1 MLVLTFLKSFVLL
14 LKLVMG
20 SRLFSYGDVKGRP
33 SRAGFDLSKKFCF
46 TAKAGQLL
54 PVYWKM
60 LLPGT
65 KVNLKDMHFTRTMP
79 VNTAAYTRIKEYF
92 DWYFVPLR
100 LINKNLNPALVN
112 MLDQSNIATS
122 LIQNKVVSDEI
133 PYTNFSTIT
142 GVFNNFEQSVG
153 DDQFDAVGFKRIP
166 QSIKLMRHLR
176 YGNFLY
182 DTAWNSLPDKNMGY
196 SSVKDFNLYAQWDLN
211 VNILPLAAY
220 QKIYCDY
227 FRFEQWEKAQPY
239 TYNFDYYS
247 GGNILTQYESDSVDL
262 LSKDNLFSLRYANYP
277 RDLFMGI
284 LPSSQLGSV
293 ATVSLLPETLYTKLS
308 MQNGSLLGTVAS
320 DGTTVTLKNNTPLTP
335 GITPSVVSLVRNGD
349 LKFDILSFRIA
360 NAIQRMR
367 EIQQCAGQGYKEQLE
382 ARWNVKLSTALSD
395 HCMYIGGNSSQI
407 NISEVLN
414 NNLAID
420 QAQAEIKGK
429 GVGSGSGS
437 ESFETQEHGILMCI
451 YHAVPVLDYELSG
464 PDLQLLNTYATDLP
478 QPELDN
484 LGLESLPLF
493 TLINRASNSYPNSF
507 KSNTILGYVPRYIA
521 YKTDVD
527 CIEGAFL
534 TSLTSWVAPLT
545 IDEIVLKITLGSSTV
560 NWSPNY
566 VLFKVSPR
574 VLNSI
579 FVSQCDDTIDTDQFL
594 VESFF
599 DVKVVQN
606 LDYDG
611 MPY

>member
-1 MLVLTFLKSFVLL
+1 MA
-14 LKLVMG
+14 

-46 TAKAGQLL
+46 TAKAGELL
-54 PVYWKM
+54 PVEWKL

-65 KVNLKDMHFTRTMP
+65 KVNLQDMHFTRTMP

-133 PYTNFSTIT
+133 PYFDYKTLTSCFKT
-142 GVFNNFEQSVG
+142 FNAQHPSYLDIAGFE
-153 DDQFDAVGFKRIP
+153 RIP
-166 QSIKLMRHLR
+166 KTIKLLRYLR
-176 YGNFLY
+176 YGNFLF
-182 DTAWNSLPDKNMGY
+182 DGNDVSSLTNKNMGY
-196 SSVKDFNLYAQWDLN
+196 SSVNDFNLYAKWNLN

-220 QKIYCDY
+220 QKIYCDH

-247 GGNILTQYESDSVDL
+247 GGNILTEYKNDPSDL
-262 LSKDNLFSLRYANYP
+262 FAKDNLFSLRYANYP

-293 ATVSLLPETLYTKLS
+293 ATVDISTSNSFLLLRNLQSGVTVSAAANSLNPLVLK
-308 MQNGSLLGTVAS
+308 QDGGSVSINNSFGISAS
-320 DGTTVTLKNNTPLTP
+320 GLQ
-335 GITPSVVSLVRNGD
+335 SR
-349 LKFDILSFRIA
+349 FDILSFRIA

-395 HCMYIGGNSSQI
+395 HCAYIGGDSSQI

-414 NNLAID
+414 NNLDAAQS
-420 QAQAEIKGK
+420 QADIKGK

-437 ESFETQEHGILMCI
+437 EFFETQEHGILMCI
-451 YHAVPVLDYELSG
+451 YHSVPVLDYQLTG
-464 PDLQLLNTYATDLP
+464 CDLQLLNTYATDLP

-484 LGLESLPLF
+484 LGLEALPYF
-493 TLINRASNSYPNSF
+493 TFVNDAIATQPSNLT
-507 KSNTILGYVPRYIA
+507 SNTILGYVPRYIA

-527 CIEGAFL
+527 CVDGAFL
-534 TSLTSWVAPLT
+534 TTLTSWVTPLT
-545 IDEIVLKITLGSSTV
+545 IDEIVTKISLGAGTGV
-560 NWSPNY
+560 WSPNY
-566 VLFKVSPR
+566 GLFKVSPF
-574 VLNSI
+574 VLDSI
-579 FVSQCDDTIDTDQFL
+579 FVSQCDSTVDTDQFL
-594 VESFF
+594 VEAFF

-606 LDYDG
+606 LDYNG

>member
-1 MLVLTFLKSFVLL
+1 MA
-14 LKLVMG
+14 

-122 LIQNKVVSDEI
+122 LVQNKVVSDEI
-133 PYTNFSTIT
+133 PYTDYSTIT
-142 GVFNNFEQSVG
+142 EVFNKFEQSVA
-153 DDQFDAVGFKRIP
+153 DDQFDVVGFKRIP

-182 DTAWNSLPDKNMGY
+182 DSTWNSLPNKNMGY
-196 SSVKDFNLYAQWDLN
+196 SSVKTFNLYAQWNLN

-247 GGNILTQYESDSVDL
+247 GGNILTEYESNPVDL

-293 ATVSLLPETLYTKLS
+293 ATVNVSPDSTYSVVRLRQQQGTLF
-308 MQNGSLLGTVAS
+308 GTVAS
-320 DGTTVTLKNNTPLTP
+320 DGLTVTLKNTTKLTP
-335 GITPSVVSLVRNGD
+335 AVTPTVVAPLSSST
-349 LKFDILSFRIA
+349 FDILSFRIA

-395 HCMYIGGNSSQI
+395 HCTYIGGNSSQI

-414 NNLAID
+414 NNLAVD

-493 TLINRASNSYPNSF
+493 TLMNRASNSYPNSF
-507 KSNTILGYVPRYIA
+507 KSSTILGYVPRYIA
-521 YKTDVD
+521 YKTDID

-534 TSLTSWVAPLT
+534 TSLKSWVAPLT
-545 IDEIVLKITLGSSTV
+545 IDEIVLKITLGSSTTT
-560 NWSPNY
+560 WSPNY
-566 VLFKVSPR
+566 GLFKVSPR

-579 FVSQCDDTIDTDQFL
+579 FVSQCDNTIDSDQFL

-599 DVKVVQN
+599 DVKAVQN

>member
-1 MLVLTFLKSFVLL
+1 
-14 LKLVMG
+14 MG

-46 TAKAGQLL
+46 TAKAGELL
-54 PVYWKM
+54 PTYWKM

-112 MLDQSNIATS
+112 MLDQSNIANS
-122 LIQNKVVSDEI
+122 LVENKVVSDEI
-133 PYTNFSTIT
+133 PYFDFSTLT
-142 GVFNNFEQSVG
+142 SCLDTFNTQHPSYLDV
-153 DDQFDAVGFKRIP
+153 VGFERVPKTL
-166 QSIKLMRHLR
+166 KLLRYLR

-182 DTAWNSLPDKNMGY
+182 DSSVSSLPNKNMGY
-196 SSVKDFNLYAQWDLN
+196 SSVNDFNLYAKWNLN

-247 GGNILTQYESDSVDL
+247 GGNILTEYESDPSAL
-262 LSKDNLFSLRYANYP
+262 FLKDNLFSLRYANYP

-293 ATVSLLPETLYTKLS
+293 ATVNISASGAIVGSSGNTYSPLINIDDSLRSVIVSGSNVPNPLILKQSSGSVSPDQRLGLS
-308 MQNGSLLGTVAS
+308 LSSMGLN
-320 DGTTVTLKNNTPLTP
+320 
-335 GITPSVVSLVRNGD
+335 
-349 LKFDILSFRIA
+349 FDILSFRIA

-395 HCMYIGGNSSQI
+395 HCTYIGGNSSQI

-414 NNLAID
+414 NNLD
-420 QAQAEIKGK
+420 TTQSQADIKGK

-437 ESFETQEHGILMCI
+437 EFFETQEHGILMCI
-451 YHAVPVLDYELSG
+451 YHACPVLDYHLTGS
-464 PDLQLLNTYATDLP
+464 DLQLLNTYATDLP

-484 LGLESLPLF
+484 LGLEALPYF
-493 TLINRASNSYPNSF
+493 AFVNDAIATQPSSVS
-507 KSNTILGYVPRYIA
+507 SSTILGYVPRYVA

-527 CIEGAFL
+527 FVDGAFL
-534 TSLTSWVAPLT
+534 TSLTSWVTPLT
-545 IDEIVLKITLGSSTV
+545 IDEIIAKISLVSGSGA
-560 NWSPNY
+560 WSPNY
-566 VLFKVSPR
+566 GLFKVSPF
-574 VLNSI
+574 VLDSI
-579 FVSQCDDTIDTDQFL
+579 FVKQCDSTVDSDQFL

>member
-1 MLVLTFLKSFVLL
+1 MA
-14 LKLVMG
+14 

-46 TAKAGQLL
+46 TAKAGELL

-133 PYTNFSTIT
+133 PYFDYLSLTTCLST
-142 GVFNNFEQSVG
+142 
-153 DDQFDAVGFKRIP
+153 FDKQHPAYLDVVGFEKIP
-166 QSIKLMRHLR
+166 RTLKLLRYLR
-176 YGNFLY
+176 YGNFLFN
-182 DTAWNSLPDKNMGY
+182 TSVSVLPTKNMGY
-196 SSVKDFNLYAQWDLN
+196 SSVKDFNLYAKWNLN

-247 GGNILTQYESDSVDL
+247 GGNILTDYIKNPSDL
-262 LSKDNLFSLRYANYP
+262 FLKDNLFSLRYANYP
-277 RDLFMGI
+277 RDLFMGV

-293 ATVSLLPETLYTKLS
+293 ATVDVSAISGNDGVKISGLAGRLS
-308 MQNGSLLGTVAS
+308 GTVGS
-320 DGTTVTLKNNTPLTP
+320 DGT
-335 GITPSVVSLVRNGD
+335 SVSLTNTSSVTGSSSGLLVLGTGSGR
-349 LKFDILSFRIA
+349 LIASFDILSFRIA

-414 NNLAID
+414 NNLDAD
-420 QAQAEIKGK
+420 QSQADIKGK
-429 GVGSGSGS
+429 GIGSGSGS
-437 ESFETQEHGILMCI
+437 EFFETQEHGILMCI
-451 YHAVPVLDYELSG
+451 YHAVPVLDYQLTG
-464 PDLQLLNTYATDLP
+464 CDLQLLNTYATDLP

-484 LGLESLPLF
+484 LGLEALPYFAFVNDAVSTQPKSL
-493 TLINRASNSYPNSF
+493 SN
-507 KSNTILGYVPRYIA
+507 KTILGYVPRYIA

-527 CIEGAFL
+527 FVDGAFL
-534 TSLTSWVAPLT
+534 TSLTSWVTPLT
-545 IDEIVLKITLGSSTV
+545 IDEIVTKIALGAGTGS
-560 NWSPNY
+560 WSPNY
-566 VLFKVSPR
+566 GLFKVSPR
-574 VLNSI
+574 VLDSI
-579 FVSQCDDTIDTDQFL
+579 FVTSCDSTVDTDQFL

>member
-1 MLVLTFLKSFVLL
+1 MA
-14 LKLVMG
+14 

-46 TAKAGQLL
+46 TAKAGELL

-133 PYTNFSTIT
+133 PHFDYLSLTTCLST
-142 GVFNNFEQSVG
+142 
-153 DDQFDAVGFKRIP
+153 FDKQHPAYLDIVGFEKIP
-166 QSIKLMRHLR
+166 QTLKLLRYLR
-176 YGNFLY
+176 YGNFLFNP
-182 DTAWNSLPDKNMGY
+182 TASALPTKNMGY
-196 SSVKDFNLYAQWDLN
+196 SSVKDFNLYAKWNLN

-227 FRFEQWEKAQPY
+227 FRFEQWEKSQPY

-247 GGNILTQYESDSVDL
+247 GGNILTDYVKTPSDL
-262 LSKDNLFSLRYANYP
+262 FLKDNLFSLRYANYP

-284 LPSSQLGSV
+284 LPSSQLGSI
-293 ATVSLLPETLYTKLS
+293 ATVDVTSDTVLRSNLS
-308 MQNGSLLGTVAS
+308 SFSGNLTGTVAS
-320 DGTTVTLKNNTPLTP
+320 NGTDISVKNSVAITASANPLIVTPLSQMSAT
-335 GITPSVVSLVRNGD
+335 
-349 LKFDILSFRIA
+349 FDILSFRIA

-382 ARWNVKLSTALSD
+382 ARWSVKLSAALSD
-395 HCMYIGGNSSQI
+395 HCTYIGGNSSQI

-414 NNLAID
+414 NNLDAD
-420 QAQAEIKGK
+420 QSQADIKGK

-451 YHAVPVLDYELSG
+451 YHSVPVLDYQLTG
-464 PDLQLLNTYATDLP
+464 CDLQLLNTYATDLP

-484 LGLESLPLF
+484 LGLEALPYF
-493 TLINRASNSYPNSF
+493 AFVNDAISTQPNTITN
-507 KSNTILGYVPRYIA
+507 KTILGYVPRYIA

-527 CIEGAFL
+527 FVDGAFL
-534 TSLTSWVAPLT
+534 TSLTSWVTPLT
-545 IDEIVLKITLGSSTV
+545 IDEIVTKIALGASTGS
-560 NWSPNY
+560 WSPNY
-566 VLFKVSPR
+566 GLFKVSPR
-574 VLNSI
+574 VLDSI
-579 FVSQCDDTIDTDQFL
+579 FVTSCDSTVDTDQFL

>member
-1 MLVLTFLKSFVLL
+1 MA
-14 LKLVMG
+14 

-122 LIQNKVVSDEI
+122 LIQNKVVSDQI
-133 PYTNFSTIT
+133 PFTDFSTIT
-142 GVFNNFEQSVG
+142 KMFNQFESSVA
-153 DDQFDAVGFKRIP
+153 DDQFDVVGFKRIP

-182 DTAWNSLPDKNMGY
+182 DSTWNSLPNKNMGY
-196 SSVKDFNLYAQWDLN
+196 SSVDSFNLYAQYDLSI
-211 VNILPLAAY
+211 NILPLAAY

-247 GGNILTQYESDSVDL
+247 GGNILTEYKNDPVDL
-262 LSKDNLFSLRYANYP
+262 LQKDNLFSLRYANYP
-277 RDLFMGI
+277 KDLFMGV

-293 ATVSLLPETLYTKLS
+293 ATVTLSAVADSPSFALRNISKGNSTSVRSAGNLLNPLVL
-308 MQNGSLLGTVAS
+308 QQQGGTVTS
-320 DGTTVTLKNNTPLTP
+320 GDVFG
-335 GITPSVVSLVRNGD
+335 VSSAQAAAALS
-349 LKFDILSFRIA
+349 FDILSFRIA

-395 HCMYIGGNSSQI
+395 HCIYIGGNSSQI

-414 NNLAID
+414 NNLDAE
-420 QAQAEIKGK
+420 QAQADIKGK

-493 TLINRASNSYPNSF
+493 TFLNRASNSYPNSL
-507 KSNTILGYVPRYIA
+507 KYSSILGYVPRYIA

-534 TSLTSWVAPLT
+534 TSLKSWVAPLT
-545 IDEIVLKITLGSSTV
+545 IDEVVLKITLGASTPT
-560 NWSPNY
+560 WSPNY
-566 VLFKVSPR
+566 GLFKVSPR

-579 FVSQCDDTIDTDQFL
+579 FVPQCDNTIDTDQFL

>member
-1 MLVLTFLKSFVLL
+1 
-14 LKLVMG
+14 MG

-133 PYTNFSTIT
+133 PYTDFSTIT
-142 GVFNNFEQSVG
+142 EIFNVFESSVG
-153 DDQFDAVGFKRIP
+153 DDQFDVAGFKRIP

-182 DTAWNSLPDKNMGY
+182 DSAWNSLTDKNMGY
-196 SSVKDFNLYAQWDLN
+196 SSVKDFNLYAQWNLN

-247 GGNILTQYESDSVDL
+247 GGNILTEYESNPVEL
-262 LSKDNLFSLRYANYP
+262 LQKDNLFSLRYANYP
-277 RDLFMGI
+277 RDLFMGV

-293 ATVSLLPETLYTKLS
+293 ATVNVSNVSTYGSGVALPLANIPRGAT
-308 MQNGSLLGTVAS
+308 AI
-320 DGTTVTLKNNTPLTP
+320 VTSGGNTPNPLILKQKS
-335 GITPSVVSLVRNGD
+335 GVAEAGD
-349 LKFDILSFRIA
+349 VFGVFPAQLKSTFDILSFRIA
-360 NAIQRMR
+360 SAIQRMR

-395 HCMYIGGNSSQI
+395 HCTYIGGNSSQI

-414 NNLAID
+414 NNLDTD
-420 QAQAEIKGK
+420 QSQAEIKGK

-493 TLINRASNSYPNSF
+493 ALMNRASNSYPNSF
-507 KSNTILGYVPRYIA
+507 NSSSILGYVPRYIA

-534 TSLTSWVAPLT
+534 TSLTSWVTPLT
-545 IDEIVLKITLGSSTV
+545 IDEIVLKVTLGASTST
-560 NWSPNY
+560 WSPNY
-566 VLFKVSPR
+566 GLFKVSPR

-579 FVSQCDDTIDTDQFL
+579 FVSQCDNTIDTDQFL

-599 DVKVVQN
+599 DVKLVQN

>member
-1 MLVLTFLKSFVLL
+1 MA
-14 LKLVMG
+14 

-112 MLDQSNIATS
+112 MLDQSNIANS
-122 LIQNKVVSDEI
+122 LVQNKVVSDEI
-133 PYTNFSTIT
+133 PYTDFSTIT
-142 GVFNNFEQSVG
+142 EVFNKFEQSVG
-153 DDQFDAVGFKRIP
+153 DDQFDVVAFKRVP

-182 DTAWNSLPDKNMGY
+182 DTAWNSLVNKNMGY
-196 SSVKDFNLYAQWDLN
+196 SSVKTFNLYAQWNLN

-247 GGNILTQYESDSVDL
+247 GGNILTEYKRDPVDL

-293 ATVSLLPETLYTKLS
+293 ATVNLSSVGDALSGRGVALRNISLPS
-308 MQNGSLLGTVAS
+308 
-320 DGTTVTLKNNTPLTP
+320 
-335 GITPSVVSLVRNGD
+335 TPSVQVAAASANPLVLGQSSSVIPAAGNNLGFLVGSFRSF
-349 LKFDILSFRIA
+349 FDILSFRIA

-395 HCMYIGGNSSQI
+395 HCTYIGGNSSQI

-493 TLINRASNSYPNSF
+493 TLMNRASNSYPNSF

-534 TSLTSWVAPLT
+534 TSLTSWVTPLT
-545 IDEIVLKITLGSSTV
+545 IDEIVLKITLGSSTTT
-560 NWSPNY
+560 WSPNY
-566 VLFKVSPR
+566 GLFKVSPR

-579 FVSQCDDTIDTDQFL
+579 FVSQCDDTIDSDQFL

-599 DVKVVQN
+599 DVKAVQN

>member
-1 MLVLTFLKSFVLL
+1 MA
-14 LKLVMG
+14 

-46 TAKAGQLL
+46 TAKAGELL

-133 PYTNFSTIT
+133 PYFDYLSLTTCLST
-142 GVFNNFEQSVG
+142 
-153 DDQFDAVGFKRIP
+153 FDKQHSAYLDIVGFEKIP
-166 QSIKLMRHLR
+166 RTLKLLRYLR
-176 YGNFLY
+176 YGNFLH
-182 DTAWNSLPDKNMGY
+182 DSSASTLPTKNMGY
-196 SSVKDFNLYAQWDLN
+196 SSVKDFNLYAKWNLN

-247 GGNILTQYESDSVDL
+247 GGNILTEYIENPSDL
-262 LSKDNLFSLRYANYP
+262 FLKDNLFSLRYANYP
-277 RDLFMGI
+277 RDLFMGV

-293 ATVSLLPETLYTKLS
+293 ATVNVLS
-308 MQNGSLLGTVAS
+308 NGRSNIFLAGQQGFLTGTVAS
-320 DGTTVTLKNNTPLTP
+320 NGTTLTVKNNTPLTP
-335 GITPSVVSLVRNGD
+335 AISPSLVSGSVSGTAIAT
-349 LKFDILSFRIA
+349 FDILSFRIA

-395 HCMYIGGNSSQI
+395 HCTYIGGNSSQI

-414 NNLAID
+414 NNLDAD
-420 QAQAEIKGK
+420 QAQADIKGK

-451 YHAVPVLDYELSG
+451 YHAVPVLDYQLTG
-464 PDLQLLNTYATDLP
+464 CDLQLLNTYATDLP

-484 LGLESLPLF
+484 LGLEALPYF
-493 TLINRASNSYPNSF
+493 AFVNDAISTQPSTVSD
-507 KSNTILGYVPRYIA
+507 KTILGYVPRYIA

-527 CIEGAFL
+527 FVDGAFL
-534 TSLTSWVAPLT
+534 TSLTSWVTPLT
-545 IDEIVLKITLGSSTV
+545 INEIVTKIALGASTGP
-560 NWSPNY
+560 WSPNY
-566 VLFKVSPR
+566 GLFKVSPR
-574 VLNSI
+574 VLDSI
-579 FVSQCDDTIDTDQFL
+579 FVTPCDSTVDTDQFL
-594 VESFF
+594 IESFF

>member
-1 MLVLTFLKSFVLL
+1 
-14 LKLVMG
+14 MG

-133 PYTNFSTIT
+133 PYTSFSSIT
-142 GVFNNFEQSVG
+142 GVFNKFEQSVG

-182 DTAWNSLPDKNMGY
+182 NTSWNSLTDKNMGY
-196 SSVKDFNLYAQWDLN
+196 SSVKSFNLYAQWDLN

-247 GGNILTQYESDSVDL
+247 GGNILIEYKSDPVDL

-293 ATVSLLPETLYTKLS
+293 ATVNVTPNESYSAVKLRLQDGILS
-308 MQNGSLLGTVAS
+308 GTVGS
-320 DGTTVTLKNNTPLTP
+320 DGTTISVKNTVPLTP
-335 GITPSVVSLVRNGD
+335 SIRPALVTDFRPNFAA
-349 LKFDILSFRIA
+349 FDILSFRIA

-407 NISEVLN
+407 NISEVVN
-414 NNLAID
+414 NNLVGDAAADI
-420 QAQAEIKGK
+420 QGK

-493 TLINRASNSYPNSF
+493 TLMNRASNSYPESF

-566 VLFKVSPR
+566 GLFKVSPR

>member
-1 MLVLTFLKSFVLL
+1 MA
-14 LKLVMG
+14 

-65 KVNLKDMHFTRTMP
+65 KVDLKDMHFTRTMP

-122 LIQNKVVSDEI
+122 LIQNKVVSDQI
-133 PYTNFSTIT
+133 PFIDFSSIT
-142 GVFNNFEQSVG
+142 EMFNQFESSVG
-153 DDQFDAVGFKRIP
+153 DDQFDVVGFKRIP
-166 QSIKLMRHLR
+166 QSIKLMRYLR

-182 DTAWNSLPDKNMGY
+182 DSVWDTLPNKNMGY
-196 SSVKDFNLYAQWDLN
+196 SGVKDFNLYSQYDLS

-220 QKIYCDY
+220 QKIYCDH
-227 FRFEQWEKAQPY
+227 FRFEQWEKSQPY

-247 GGNILTQYESDSVDL
+247 GGNILTPYKNDPVDL
-262 LSKDNLFSLRYANYP
+262 LQKDNLFSLRYANYP

-284 LPSSQLGSV
+284 LPSAQLGSV
-293 ATVSLLPETLYTKLS
+293 ATVNVPVKSSSGINIYGLVNGNFTTSPLNINRPSASTSDPVVVTSKNGTAIPSGSTMAVRSSDFTNSLT
-308 MQNGSLLGTVAS
+308 AS
-320 DGTTVTLKNNTPLTP
+320 
-335 GITPSVVSLVRNGD
+335 
-349 LKFDILSFRIA
+349 FDILSFRIA

-414 NNLAID
+414 NNLDSAQS
-420 QAQAEIKGK
+420 QADIKGK

-437 ESFETQEHGILMCI
+437 EFFETQEHGILMCI

-484 LGLESLPLF
+484 LGLEALPLYTF
-493 TLINRASNSYPNSF
+493 INRASDSYPNSLRY
-507 KSNTILGYVPRYIA
+507 SSILGYVPRYIA

-534 TSLTSWVAPLT
+534 TSLKSWVAPLT
-545 IDEIVLKITLGSSTV
+545 IDEIVLKVTLGSSTV

-566 VLFKVSPR
+566 GLFKVSPR

-594 VESFF
+594 VEAFF

>member
-1 MLVLTFLKSFVLL
+1 MS
-14 LKLVMG
+14 

-46 TAKAGQLL
+46 TAKAGELL

-133 PYTNFSTIT
+133 PYFDYLTLTTCLEAFDKQHPAYLDIA
-142 GVFNNFEQSVG
+142 GFE
-153 DDQFDAVGFKRIP
+153 KIP
-166 QSIKLMRHLR
+166 RTLKLLRYLR

-182 DTAWNSLPDKNMGY
+182 DTKASTFPSKNMGY
-196 SSVKDFNLYAQWDLN
+196 SSVKDFNLYAKWNLN

-247 GGNILTQYESDSVDL
+247 GGNILTEYVSDPSDL
-262 LSKDNLFSLRYANYP
+262 FIKDNLFSLRYANYP

-293 ATVSLLPETLYTKLS
+293 ATVDVSTSNSFLLLRNLQSGVTVSAAANSLNPLVLK
-308 MQNGSLLGTVAS
+308 QDGGSVSVNNSFGISAS
-320 DGTTVTLKNNTPLTP
+320 GLKFT
-335 GITPSVVSLVRNGD
+335 
-349 LKFDILSFRIA
+349 FDILSFRIA
-360 NAIQRMR
+360 NAVQRMR

-395 HCMYIGGNSSQI
+395 HCTYIGGNSSQI

-414 NNLAID
+414 NNLDTD
-420 QAQAEIKGK
+420 QSKAEIKGK

-451 YHAVPVLDYELSG
+451 YHAAPVLDYQLTG
-464 PDLQLLNTYATDLP
+464 CDLQLLNTYATDLP

-484 LGLESLPLF
+484 LGLEALPYF
-493 TLINRASNSYPNSF
+493 AFVNDAIATQPSNLTSS
-507 KSNTILGYVPRYIA
+507 TILGYVPRYIA

-527 CIEGAFL
+527 FVDGAFL
-534 TSLTSWVAPLT
+534 TSLTSWVTPLT
-545 IDEIVLKITLGSSTV
+545 IDEIVAKISLGAGTGS
-560 NWSPNY
+560 WSPNY
-566 VLFKVSPR
+566 GLFKISPF
-574 VLNSI
+574 VLDSI
-579 FVSQCDDTIDTDQFL
+579 FVSQCDSTVDTDQFL

>member
-1 MLVLTFLKSFVLL
+1 
-14 LKLVMG
+14 MG

-46 TAKAGQLL
+46 TAKAGELL

-79 VNTAAYTRIKEYF
+79 VNTAAYTRVKEYF

-112 MLDQSNIATS
+112 MLDQSNIANS
-122 LIQNKVVSDEI
+122 LVQNKVVSDEI
-133 PYTNFSTIT
+133 PYFDYGTLTSCLKT
-142 GVFNNFEQSVG
+142 FNTQHPSYLDIAGFERVP
-153 DDQFDAVGFKRIP
+153 KTL
-166 QSIKLMRHLR
+166 KLLRYLR

-182 DTAWNSLPDKNMGY
+182 DTGVSTLSGKNMGY
-196 SSVKDFNLYAQWDLN
+196 SSVKDFNLYAKWNLN

-247 GGNILTQYESDSVDL
+247 GGNILTEYKSDPSDL
-262 LSKDNLFSLRYANYP
+262 FLKDNLFSLRYANYP
-277 RDLFMGI
+277 KDLFMGV

-293 ATVSLLPETLYTKLS
+293 ATVSIKNPTATVLLRNVVGGGQYIQMANTSAMPLVLKQASGQPAIDQSLGIYTS
-308 MQNGSLLGTVAS
+308 
-320 DGTTVTLKNNTPLTP
+320 
-335 GITPSVVSLVRNGD
+335 D
-349 LKFDILSFRIA
+349 LKGSFDILSFRIA

-395 HCMYIGGNSSQI
+395 HCTYIGGNSSQI

-414 NNLAID
+414 NNLDTD
-420 QAQAEIKGK
+420 QSQAEIKGK

-451 YHAVPVLDYELSG
+451 YHAAPVLDYQLTG
-464 PDLQLLNTYATDLP
+464 CDLQLLNTYATDLP

-484 LGLESLPLF
+484 LGLEALPYFAFVNDAVATQPSSLD
-493 TLINRASNSYPNSF
+493 SS
-507 KSNTILGYVPRYIA
+507 TILGYVPRYIA

-527 CIEGAFL
+527 CVDGAFL
-534 TSLTSWVAPLT
+534 TSLTSWVTPLT
-545 IDEIVLKITLGSSTV
+545 IDEIVTKVSLGSSTGP
-560 NWSPNY
+560 WSPNY
-566 VLFKVSPR
+566 GLFKVSPF
-574 VLNSI
+574 VLDSI
-579 FVSQCDDTIDTDQFL
+579 FVSQCDSTVDTDQFL

-599 DVKVVQN
+599 DVKFVQN

>member
-1 MLVLTFLKSFVLL
+1 
-14 LKLVMG
+14 MG

-54 PVYWKM
+54 PVYWKT

-79 VNTAAYTRIKEYF
+79 VNTASYTRIKEYF

-133 PYTNFSTIT
+133 PYTDFSTIT
-142 GVFNNFEQSVG
+142 EVFNKFEQSVA
-153 DDQFDAVGFKRIP
+153 DDQFDIVGFKRIP

-182 DTAWNSLPDKNMGY
+182 DSVWNSLPDKNMGY
-196 SSVKDFNLYAQWDLN
+196 SSVKTFNLYAQWNLN

-247 GGNILTQYESDSVDL
+247 GGNILTDYQQDPVSL
-262 LSKDNLFSLRYANYP
+262 LSKDNLFTLRYANYP

-293 ATVSLLPETLYTKLS
+293 ATVNVLS
-308 MQNGSLLGTVAS
+308 AGTTSVGLASQPGRLLGTIAS
-320 DGTTVTLKNNTPLTP
+320 DG
-335 GITPSVVSLVRNGD
+335 IVVSLKNSRSAIAGASPALLAGYPLGSSVGT
-349 LKFDILSFRIA
+349 FDILSFRIA

-395 HCMYIGGNSSQI
+395 HCTYIGGNSSQI

-414 NNLAID
+414 NNLDSD

-429 GVGSGSGS
+429 GVGSGAG
-437 ESFETQEHGILMCI
+437 
-451 YHAVPVLDYELSG
+451 V
-464 PDLQLLNTYATDLP
+464 
-478 QPELDN
+478 
-484 LGLESLPLF
+484 
-493 TLINRASNSYPNSF
+493 
-507 KSNTILGYVPRYIA
+507 
-521 YKTDVD
+521 VD
-527 CIEGAFL
+527 A
-534 TSLTSWVAPLT
+534 A
-545 IDEIVLKITLGSSTV
+545 
-560 NWSPNY
+560 
-566 VLFKVSPR
+566 
-574 VLNSI
+574 
-579 FVSQCDDTIDTDQFL
+579 
-594 VESFF
+594 
-599 DVKVVQN
+599 
-606 LDYDG
+606 
-611 MPY
+611 

>member
-1 MLVLTFLKSFVLL
+1 
-14 LKLVMG
+14 MG

-46 TAKAGQLL
+46 TAKAGELL
-54 PVYWKM
+54 PVYWKT

-65 KVNLKDMHFTRTMP
+65 KVNLKDLHFTRTMP

-133 PYTNFSTIT
+133 PYFDYGTLTSCLKT
-142 GVFNNFEQSVG
+142 FNTQHPSYL
-153 DDQFDAVGFKRIP
+153 DIVGFERVP
-166 QSIKLMRHLR
+166 RTLKLLRYLR
-176 YGNFLY
+176 YGNFLF
-182 DTAWNSLPDKNMGY
+182 DDGLSSLTNKNMGY
-196 SSVKDFNLYAQWDLN
+196 SSVNDFNLYAKWNLN

-220 QKIYCDY
+220 QKIYCDH

-247 GGNILTQYESDSVDL
+247 GGNILADYKSDPSDL
-262 LSKDNLFSLRYANYP
+262 LMKDNLFTLRYANYP

-293 ATVSLLPETLYTKLS
+293 ATVSVTNTGENLSNYLYLRNTSASGTPVILTSANSSNPIVLKQKTGSVTVDNSLGVRASALS
-308 MQNGSLLGTVAS
+308 ST
-320 DGTTVTLKNNTPLTP
+320 
-335 GITPSVVSLVRNGD
+335 
-349 LKFDILSFRIA
+349 FDILSFRIA

-395 HCMYIGGNSSQI
+395 HCTYIGGNSSQI

-414 NNLAID
+414 NNLDAD
-420 QAQAEIKGK
+420 QAQADIKGK

-451 YHAVPVLDYELSG
+451 YHSVPVLDYQLTG
-464 PDLQLLNTYATDLP
+464 CDFQLLNTYATDLP

-484 LGLESLPLF
+484 LGLEALPYF
-493 TLINRASNSYPNSF
+493 VFVNDAIATQPSNLTSS
-507 KSNTILGYVPRYIA
+507 TILGYVPRYIA
-521 YKTDVD
+521 YKTDIDCVD
-527 CIEGAFL
+527 GAFL
-534 TSLTSWVAPLT
+534 TSLKSWVTPLT
-545 IDEIVLKITLGSSTV
+545 IDEIISKISLGSSSGP
-560 NWSPNY
+560 WSPNY
-566 VLFKVSPR
+566 GLFKVSPF

-579 FVSQCDDTIDTDQFL
+579 FVSQCDSTVDTDQFL
-594 VESFF
+594 VEAFF
-599 DVKVVQN
+599 DVKAVQN

>member
-1 MLVLTFLKSFVLL
+1 MA
-14 LKLVMG
+14 

-54 PVYWKM
+54 PAYWK
-60 LLPGT
+60 LVLPGT
-65 KVNLKDMHFTRTMP
+65 KLNLKDMHFTRTMP

-133 PYTNFSTIT
+133 PYTDFSTIAE
-142 GVFNNFEQSVG
+142 VFKKFESSG
-153 DDQFDAVGFKRIP
+153 LDNQFDIVGFKRVP

-182 DTAWNSLPDKNMGY
+182 DPSWDSLTSKNMGY
-196 SSVKDFNLYAQWDLN
+196 SSVKDFNLYAQWNLN

-220 QKIYCDY
+220 QKIYCDH

-247 GGNILTQYESDSVDL
+247 GGNILADYQQDPTGL

-293 ATVSLLPETLYTKLS
+293 ATVDISISASVFPGPFGTYPI
-308 MQNGSLLGTVAS
+308 LGTKPTSTVGGAVALS
-320 DGTTVTLKNNTPLTP
+320 SQDPGSYPNKVLTAVQQ
-335 GITPSVVSLVRNGD
+335 TN
-349 LKFDILSFRIA
+349 FDILSFRIA

-395 HCMYIGGNSSQI
+395 HCTYIGGNSSQI

-414 NNLAID
+414 NNLDAAQS
-420 QAQAEIKGK
+420 QADIKGK

-437 ESFETQEHGILMCI
+437 EFFETQEHGILMCI
-451 YHAVPVLDYELSG
+451 YHSVPVLDYELSG

-484 LGLESLPLF
+484 LGLEALPLF
-493 TLINRASNSYPNSF
+493 TLMNRVGSSYPKSLKSNS
-507 KSNTILGYVPRYIA
+507 ILGYVPRYIA

-527 CIEGAFL
+527 CVEGAFL

-545 IDEIVLKITLGSSTV
+545 IDEIFTKLSLGSSSV
-560 NWSPNY
+560 NWSLNY
-566 VLFKVSPR
+566 GLFKVTPR
-574 VLNSI
+574 VLNPI
-579 FVSQCDDTIDTDQFL
+579 FVSQCDDTVDTDQFL
-594 VESFF
+594 VEAFF
-599 DVKVVQN
+599 DVKAVQN

>member
-1 MLVLTFLKSFVLL
+1 MA
-14 LKLVMG
+14 

-122 LIQNKVVSDEI
+122 LIQNKVVSDQI
-133 PYTNFSTIT
+133 PFTDFSTIT
-142 GVFNNFEQSVG
+142 EMFNQFKSSVS
-153 DDQFDAVGFKRIP
+153 DDQFDVVGFRRIP

-182 DTAWNSLPDKNMGY
+182 DSTWNSLPNKNMGY
-196 SSVKDFNLYAQWDLN
+196 SSVNSFNLYAQYDLSI
-211 VNILPLAAY
+211 NILPLAAY

-247 GGNILTQYESDSVDL
+247 GGNILTEYKADPVDL
-262 LSKDNLFSLRYANYP
+262 LQKDNLFSLRYANYP
-277 RDLFMGI
+277 RDLFMGV

-293 ATVSLLPETLYTKLS
+293 ATVKLS
-308 MQNGSLLGTVAS
+308 AVAGSPAFALRNISKGDSTSIRSAGNLLNPLVLQQQGGA
-320 DGTTVTLKNNTPLTP
+320 VTSGDVF
-335 GITPSVVSLVRNGD
+335 GISSAQAAAALS
-349 LKFDILSFRIA
+349 FDILSFRIA

-395 HCMYIGGNSSQI
+395 HCTYIGGNSSQI

-493 TLINRASNSYPNSF
+493 TFMNRASDSYPSSL
-507 KSNTILGYVPRYIA
+507 KYSSILGYVPRYIA

-534 TSLTSWVAPLT
+534 TSLKSWVAPLT
-545 IDEIVLKITLGSSTV
+545 IDEVVLKITLGASTPT
-560 NWSPNY
+560 WSPNY
-566 VLFKVSPR
+566 GLFKVSPR

-579 FVSQCDDTIDTDQFL
+579 FVPQCDDTIDTDQFL

>member
-1 MLVLTFLKSFVLL
+1 
-14 LKLVMG
+14 MG

-54 PVYWKM
+54 PVYWKI

-65 KVNLKDMHFTRTMP
+65 KVNLRDMHMTRTVP

-142 GVFNNFEQSVG
+142 SMFDQFESTVG
-153 DDQFDAVGFKRIP
+153 DDQFDVAGFKRIP

-182 DTAWNSLPDKNMGY
+182 DTIWSSKTNKNMGY
-196 SSVKDFNLYAQWDLN
+196 SAVNSFNLYAQYDLN
-211 VNILPLAAY
+211 VNVLPLAAY

-247 GGNILTQYESDSVDL
+247 GGNILTEYENDPVDL
-262 LSKDNLFSLRYANYP
+262 LQKDNLFSLRYANYP

-293 ATVSLLPETLYTKLS
+293 ATVNVSGVTGVNHVS
-308 MQNGSLLGTVAS
+308 ISGRNGRLQGTVAS
-320 DGTTVTLKNNTPLTP
+320 DGTTVTISNTPSIPAASNGL
-335 GITPSVVSLVRNGD
+335 LVTGLVATNRIG
-349 LKFDILSFRIA
+349 LFDILSFRIA

-395 HCMYIGGNSSQI
+395 HCTYIGGNSSQI

-414 NNLAID
+414 NNLEAD
-420 QAQAEIKGK
+420 LSQADIKGK

-493 TLINRASNSYPNSF
+493 TLMNRASDSYPSSV
-507 KSNTILGYVPRYIA
+507 KSSTILGYVPRYIA

-545 IDEIVLKITLGSSTV
+545 IDELVLKITLGSSTTT
-560 NWSPNY
+560 WSPNY
-566 VLFKVSPR
+566 GLFKVSPR

-579 FVSQCDDTIDTDQFL
+579 FVPQCDDTIDTDQFL
-594 VESFF
+594 VETFF

>member
-1 MLVLTFLKSFVLL
+1 MA
-14 LKLVMG
+14 

-46 TAKAGQLL
+46 TAKAGELL

-133 PYTNFSTIT
+133 PYFDYSTLT
-142 GVFNNFEQSVG
+142 TCLYTFNKQHPSYLDIAGFE
-153 DDQFDAVGFKRIP
+153 KIP
-166 QSIKLMRHLR
+166 RTLKLLRYLR

-182 DTAWNSLPDKNMGY
+182 DTKVSTLPDKNMGY
-196 SSVKDFNLYAQWDLN
+196 SSVKDFNLYAKWNLN

-247 GGNILTQYESDSVDL
+247 GGNILTEYKSNPSDL
-262 LSKDNLFSLRYANYP
+262 LLKDNLFSLRYANYP

-293 ATVSLLPETLYTKLS
+293 ATVNIKNNVSALAVRLYNQPGVLT
-308 MQNGSLLGTVAS
+308 GVVAS
-320 DGTTVTLKNNTPLTP
+320 DGVTVSPKNTSSLTP
-335 GITPSVVSLVRNGD
+335 SISSLMSASLSD
-349 LKFDILSFRIA
+349 YFPTFDILSFRIA

-395 HCMYIGGNSSQI
+395 HCIYIGGNSSQI

-414 NNLAID
+414 NNLD
-420 QAQAEIKGK
+420 SEQAQADIKGK

-451 YHAVPVLDYELSG
+451 YHAAPVLDYQLTG
-464 PDLQLLNTYATDLP
+464 CDLQLLNTYATDLP

-484 LGLESLPLF
+484 LGLEALPYF
-493 TLINRASNSYPNSF
+493 AFVNDAISTQPNTVTE
-507 KSNTILGYVPRYIA
+507 KTILGYVPRYIA
-521 YKTDVD
+521 HKTDVD
-527 CIEGAFL
+527 CVDGAFL

-545 IDEIVLKITLGSSTV
+545 IDEIVAKISLGSNTGP
-560 NWSPNY
+560 WSPNY
-566 VLFKVSPR
+566 GLFKISPF
-574 VLNSI
+574 VLDSI
-579 FVSQCDDTIDTDQFL
+579 FVSQCDSTVDTDQFL

-599 DVKVVQN
+599 DVKAVQN

>member
-1 MLVLTFLKSFVLL
+1 
-14 LKLVMG
+14 MG

-65 KVNLKDMHFTRTMP
+65 KVNLKDMYFTRTMP

-133 PYTNFSTIT
+133 PHTDFSTIT
-142 GVFNNFEQSVG
+142 EVFKNFESSVG
-153 DDQFDAVGFKRIP
+153 DDQFDVAGFKRIP

-182 DTAWNSLPDKNMGY
+182 DTTWNSLPDKNMGY
-196 SSVKDFNLYAQWDLN
+196 SSVKDFNLYAQWNLN

-247 GGNILTQYESDSVDL
+247 GGNILTQYEKDPSDL

-284 LPSSQLGSV
+284 LPSSQLGSI
-293 ATVSLLPETLYTKLS
+293 ATVNISNSNNVFVSLSGQAGGLV
-308 MQNGSLLGTVAS
+308 GAVAS
-320 DGTTVTLKNNTPLTP
+320 NSYVVSLTNSQPLTP
-335 GITPSVVSLVRNGD
+335 GVPSRVVALTSGLSST
-349 LKFDILSFRIA
+349 FDILSFRIA

-395 HCMYIGGNSSQI
+395 HCTYIGGNSSQI

-414 NNLAID
+414 NNLDAAQS
-420 QAQAEIKGK
+420 QADIKGK

-451 YHAVPVLDYELSG
+451 YHAAPVLDYELSG

-493 TLINRASNSYPNSF
+493 TLMNRASNSYPSSF

-534 TSLTSWVAPLT
+534 TSLTSWVTPLT
-545 IDEIVLKITLGSSTV
+545 IDEIVLKITLGSSTTT
-560 NWSPNY
+560 WSSNY
-566 VLFKVSPR
+566 GLFKVSPR

-579 FVSQCDDTIDTDQFL
+579 FVSQCDNTIDSDQFL

>member
-1 MLVLTFLKSFVLL
+1 
-14 LKLVMG
+14 MG

-33 SRAGFDLSKKFCF
+33 SRSGFDLSKKFCF
-46 TAKAGQLL
+46 TAKAGELL
-54 PVYWKM
+54 PVYWKI

-112 MLDQSNIATS
+112 MLDQSNIANS

-133 PYTNFSTIT
+133 PYFDYGTLTSCLKT
-142 GVFNNFEQSVG
+142 FNTQHPSYLDIACLERVPKT
-153 DDQFDAVGFKRIP
+153 V
-166 QSIKLMRHLR
+166 KLLRYLR

-182 DTAWNSLPDKNMGY
+182 DNDVSTFPNKNMGY
-196 SSVKDFNLYAQWDLN
+196 SSVKDFNLYAKWNLN

-247 GGNILTQYESDSVDL
+247 GGNILTEYKSDPSDL
-262 LSKDNLFSLRYANYP
+262 FLKDNLFTLRYANYP
-277 RDLFMGI
+277 KDLFMGI

-293 ATVSLLPETLYTKLS
+293 ATVDVSNFRDTYTAAFPKHALLRNTTNEGSVASSSNSSTLIFKQTT
-308 MQNGSLLGTVAS
+308 GTV
-320 DGTTVTLKNNTPLTP
+320 T
-335 GITPSVVSLVRNGD
+335 NGD
-349 LKFDILSFRIA
+349 YFGVNVTGLVGTFDILSFRIA

-395 HCMYIGGNSSQI
+395 HCTYIGGNSSQI

-414 NNLAID
+414 NNLDAD
-420 QAQAEIKGK
+420 QSQADIKGK

-451 YHAVPVLDYELSG
+451 YHATPVLDYQLTG
-464 PDLQLLNTYATDLP
+464 CDLQLLNTYATDLP

-484 LGLESLPLF
+484 LGLEALPYFAFVNDAIATQPSSL
-493 TLINRASNSYPNSF
+493 NSS
-507 KSNTILGYVPRYIA
+507 TILGYVPRYIA

-527 CIEGAFL
+527 CVDGAFL
-534 TSLTSWVAPLT
+534 TSLTSWVTPLT
-545 IDEIVLKITLGSSTV
+545 IDEIVTKISLGAGTGS
-560 NWSPNY
+560 WSPNY
-566 VLFKVSPR
+566 GLFKVSPF
-574 VLNSI
+574 VLDSI
-579 FVSQCDDTIDTDQFL
+579 FVSQCDSTVDTDQFL

-599 DVKVVQN
+599 DVKAVQN

>member
-1 MLVLTFLKSFVLL
+1 
-14 LKLVMG
+14 MG

-54 PVYWKM
+54 PVYWKI

-133 PYTNFSTIT
+133 PYTDFSTIT
-142 GVFNNFEQSVG
+142 EMFNQFESSVG
-153 DDQFDAVGFKRIP
+153 DDQFDVAGFKRIP

-182 DTAWNSLPDKNMGY
+182 DSNWNSLPDKNMGY
-196 SSVKDFNLYAQWDLN
+196 SSVKDFNLYAQWNLN

-247 GGNILTQYESDSVDL
+247 GGNILTEYENNPSDL

-293 ATVSLLPETLYTKLS
+293 ATVNISTPDSLPTFLS
-308 MQNGSLLGTVAS
+308 GQQGSLVGTVGT
-320 DGTTVTLKNNTPLTP
+320 DGKTVTVKNTLSLTP
-335 GITPSVVSLVRNGD
+335 AISPQIRSLISSSASFT
-349 LKFDILSFRIA
+349 FDILSFRIA

-395 HCMYIGGNSSQI
+395 HCTYIGGNSSQI

-414 NNLAID
+414 NNLDAE
-420 QAQAEIKGK
+420 QAQADIKGK

-493 TLINRASNSYPNSF
+493 TLMNRASNSYPSSF
-507 KSNTILGYVPRYIA
+507 KSSSILGYVPRYIA

-534 TSLTSWVAPLT
+534 TSLTSWVTPLT
-545 IDEIVLKITLGSSTV
+545 IDEIVLKITLGSSTTT
-560 NWSPNY
+560 WSPNY
-566 VLFKVSPR
+566 GLFKVSPR

-579 FVSQCDDTIDTDQFL
+579 FVSQCDNTIDTDQFL

>member
-1 MLVLTFLKSFVLL
+1 
-14 LKLVMG
+14 MG

-54 PVYWKM
+54 PVYWKT

-142 GVFNNFEQSVG
+142 EVFNKFEQSVG
-153 DDQFDAVGFKRIP
+153 DDQFDIVAFKRVP

-182 DTAWNSLPDKNMGY
+182 NSSWNSLTDKNMGY
-196 SSVKDFNLYAQWDLN
+196 SSVKTFNLYAQWNLN

-247 GGNILTQYESDSVDL
+247 GGNILTEYKSDPVGL
-262 LSKDNLFSLRYANYP
+262 LSKDNLFTLRYANYP

-293 ATVSLLPETLYTKLS
+293 ATIDVSHSSSAGVFLS
-308 MQNGSLLGTVAS
+308 DQTGYLTGTVAS
-320 DGTTVTLKNNTPLTP
+320 DGVTVTVKNTRSLTP
-335 GITPSVVSLVRNGD
+335 GITPILKTSFSD
-349 LKFDILSFRIA
+349 LNTRFDILSFRIA

-395 HCMYIGGNSSQI
+395 HCTYIGGNSSQI

-420 QAQAEIKGK
+420 QAQADIKGK

-493 TLINRASNSYPNSF
+493 TLMNRASNSYPSSF

-534 TSLTSWVAPLT
+534 TSLTSWVTPLT
-545 IDEIVLKITLGSSTV
+545 IDEIVLKITLGSSTTK
-560 NWSPNY
+560 WSPNY
-566 VLFKVSPR
+566 GLFKVSPR

-579 FVSQCDDTIDTDQFL
+579 FVSRCDDTIDSDQFL

-599 DVKVVQN
+599 DVKAVQN

>member
-1 MLVLTFLKSFVLL
+1 
-14 LKLVMG
+14 MG

-46 TAKAGQLL
+46 TAKVGELL
-54 PVYWKM
+54 PVYWKI

-112 MLDQSNIATS
+112 MLDQSNIANS
-122 LIQNKVVSDEI
+122 LIQNKIVSDEI
-133 PYTNFSTIT
+133 PHFDYATLTSCLET
-142 GVFNNFEQSVG
+142 FNAQHPSYLDIAGFERVP
-153 DDQFDAVGFKRIP
+153 KT
-166 QSIKLMRHLR
+166 IKLLRYLR

-182 DTAWNSLPDKNMGY
+182 DSTLSGKSDGSSSNMGY
-196 SSVKDFNLYAQWDLN
+196 SQVKGFNLYAKWNLN
-211 VNILPLAAY
+211 VNVLPLAAY

-247 GGNILTQYESDSVDL
+247 GGNILTEYKSDPSDL
-262 LSKDNLFSLRYANYP
+262 LSRDNLFSLRYANYP

-284 LPSSQLGSV
+284 LPSSQLGSI
-293 ATVSLLPETLYTKLS
+293 ATVDIKAAVGMSGVTLGLNS
-308 MQNGSLLGTVAS
+308 GRLVGTVAS
-320 DGTTVTLKNNTPLTP
+320 DGSTLTVKNSKSLPSATT
-335 GITPSVVSLVRNGD
+335 SVLSTSFISGASVAT
-349 LKFDILSFRIA
+349 FDILSFRIA

-395 HCMYIGGNSSQI
+395 HCTYIGGNSSQI

-414 NNLAID
+414 NNLDAEQS
-420 QAQAEIKGK
+420 QADIKGK

-451 YHAVPVLDYELSG
+451 YHATPVLDYQLTG
-464 PDLQLLNTYATDLP
+464 CDLQLLHTYATDFP

-484 LGLESLPLF
+484 LGLEALPYFAFVNDAVATQPSSLE
-493 TLINRASNSYPNSF
+493 SSS
-507 KSNTILGYVPRYIA
+507 ILGYVPRYIA
-521 YKTDVD
+521 YKTDIDCVD
-527 CIEGAFL
+527 GAFL
-534 TSLTSWVAPLT
+534 TSLTSWVTPLT
-545 IDEIVLKITLGSSTV
+545 IDEIVAKISLGAGTGS
-560 NWSPNY
+560 WSPNY
-566 VLFKVSPR
+566 GLFKVSPF
-574 VLNSI
+574 VLDSI
-579 FVSQCDDTIDTDQFL
+579 FVSQCDSTVDTDQFL

-599 DVKVVQN
+599 DVKLVQN

>member
-1 MLVLTFLKSFVLL
+1 
-14 LKLVMG
+14 MG

-46 TAKAGQLL
+46 TAKAGELL

-112 MLDQSNIATS
+112 MLDQSNIANS

-133 PYTNFSTIT
+133 PCFDYDTLTSCLKA
-142 GVFNNFEQSVG
+142 FNTQHPSYLDIAGFERVP
-153 DDQFDAVGFKRIP
+153 KTL
-166 QSIKLMRHLR
+166 KLLRYLR

-182 DTAWNSLPDKNMGY
+182 DTGFSTLPSKNMNY
-196 SSVKDFNLYAQWDLN
+196 SSVKDFNLYAKWNLN
-211 VNILPLAAY
+211 VNVLPLAAY

-247 GGNILTQYESDSVDL
+247 GGNILTEYKGDPSDL
-262 LSKDNLFSLRYANYP
+262 FLKDNLFSLRYANYP
-277 RDLFMGI
+277 KDLFMGI

-293 ATVSLLPETLYTKLS
+293 ATINISHSSSAGVHLTNQEGYLT
-308 MQNGSLLGTVAS
+308 GTVAS
-320 DGTTVTLKNNTPLTP
+320 DGTTITVKNTRSLTP
-335 GITPSVVSLVRNGD
+335 GISPVLRTNFAD
-349 LKFDILSFRIA
+349 LNANFDILSFRIA

-395 HCMYIGGNSSQI
+395 HCTYIGGNSSQI

-414 NNLAID
+414 NSLD
-420 QAQAEIKGK
+420 TEQSQADIKGK

-451 YHAVPVLDYELSG
+451 YHAVPVLDYQLTG

-484 LGLESLPLF
+484 LGLEALPYF
-493 TLINRASNSYPNSF
+493 TFVNDAVATQPNNVTV
-507 KSNTILGYVPRYIA
+507 KSIIGYVPRYIA
-521 YKTDVD
+521 YKTDIDCVD
-527 CIEGAFL
+527 GAFL
-534 TSLTSWVAPLT
+534 TSLTSWVTPLT
-545 IDEIVLKITLGSSTV
+545 IDEIVTKISLGSGTGPFT
-560 NWSPNY
+560 PNY
-566 VLFKVSPR
+566 GLFKVSPY
-574 VLNSI
+574 VLDSI
-579 FVSQCDDTIDTDQFL
+579 FVSQCDSTVDTDQFL

-599 DVKVVQN
+599 DVKLVQN
-606 LDYDG
+606 LDYNG

>member
-1 MLVLTFLKSFVLL
+1 
-14 LKLVMG
+14 MG

-54 PVYWKM
+54 PVYWKT

-112 MLDQSNIATS
+112 MLDQSNIANS

-142 GVFNNFEQSVG
+142 ETFKQFEASVG

-182 DTAWNSLPDKNMGY
+182 DTTWNSLPDKNMGY
-196 SSVKDFNLYAQWDLN
+196 SSVKAFNLYAQWDLN

-247 GGNILTQYESDSVDL
+247 GGNILTQYVSNSVDL

-320 DGTTVTLKNNTPLTP
+320 DGTTITLKNNTSLTP
-335 GITPSVVSLVRNGD
+335 GITPSVVSLVRDGD

-395 HCMYIGGNSSQI
+395 HCTYIGGNSSQI

-493 TLINRASNSYPNSF
+493 TLMNRASNSYPNSF

-566 VLFKVSPR
+566 GLFKVSPR

>member
-1 MLVLTFLKSFVLL
+1 MA
-14 LKLVMG
+14 

-122 LIQNKVVSDEI
+122 LVQNKVVSDEI
-133 PYTNFSTIT
+133 PYTDFVTIT
-142 GVFNNFEQSVG
+142 SLFKGFEPEVGQSE
-153 DDQFDAVGFKRIP
+153 FDVVGFKRVP
-166 QSIKLMRHLR
+166 QSIKLLRHLG

-182 DTAWNSLPDKNMGY
+182 DTGWNSLTNKNMGY
-196 SSVKDFNLYAQWDLN
+196 SSVGNFNLYAKWNLN

-220 QKIYCDY
+220 QKIYCDH

-239 TYNFDYYS
+239 TYNFDYYA
-247 GGNILTQYESDSVDL
+247 GGNILTEYANDPSDL

-293 ATVSLLPETLYTKLS
+293 ATINLTSHDFPS
-308 MQNGSLLGTVAS
+308 S
-320 DGTTVTLKNNTPLTP
+320 TTGAAV
-335 GITPSVVSLVRNGD
+335 VRNGSAHSSYGIVHPATTGGAGTPFMLTSTAVSDKSQYLFIRASD
-349 LKFDILSFRIA
+349 LYFDILSFRIA

-395 HCMYIGGNSSQI
+395 HCTYIGGNSSQI

-414 NNLAID
+414 NNLDTDAS
-420 QAQAEIKGK
+420 QAEIKGK

-451 YHAVPVLDYELSG
+451 YHAVPVLDYQLSG
-464 PDLQLLNTYATDLP
+464 PNLQLLSTYATDLP

-484 LGLESLPLF
+484 LGLEALPLF
-493 TLINRASNSYPNSF
+493 TLMNQAATTYPNSVT
-507 KSNTILGYVPRYIA
+507 SSTILGYVPRYIA

-527 CIEGAFL
+527 TIEGAFL
-534 TSLTSWVAPLT
+534 TSLTSWVTPLT
-545 IDEIVLKITLGSSTV
+545 IDEIFLKINLGNDVAASWSS
-560 NWSPNY
+560 NY
-566 VLFKVSPR
+566 GLFKVSPR

-579 FVSQCDDTIDTDQFL
+579 FVSQCDDTVDSDQFL

>member
-1 MLVLTFLKSFVLL
+1 MA
-14 LKLVMG
+14 

-46 TAKAGQLL
+46 TAKAGELL

-112 MLDQSNIATS
+112 MLEQSNIATS

-133 PYTNFSTIT
+133 PYFDYSSLTTCLTLFSKENSSSSDI
-142 GVFNNFEQSVG
+142 
-153 DDQFDAVGFKRIP
+153 VGFERVP
-166 QSIKLMRHLR
+166 RTLKLLRYLR

-182 DTAWNSLPDKNMGY
+182 NPGVAALPTKNMGY
-196 SSVKDFNLYAQWDLN
+196 SSVKDFNLYARWNLN

-247 GGNILTQYESDSVDL
+247 GGNILTDYKQKPSDL
-262 LSKDNLFSLRYANYP
+262 FKKDNLFTLRYANYP
-277 RDLFMGI
+277 RDLFMGV

-293 ATVSLLPETLYTKLS
+293 ATVDVSAISGNDGVKISGLAGRLS
-308 MQNGSLLGTVAS
+308 GAVGS
-320 DGTTVTLKNNTPLTP
+320 DGT
-335 GITPSVVSLVRNGD
+335 SVSLTNTTSVTSSPSGLLVLGSGQGR
-349 LKFDILSFRIA
+349 LIASFDILSFRIA

-382 ARWNVKLSTALSD
+382 ARWNVKLSAVLSD
-395 HCMYIGGNSSQI
+395 HCIYIGGNSSQI

-414 NNLAID
+414 NNLDSD
-420 QAQAEIKGK
+420 QSQADIKGK

-451 YHAVPVLDYELSG
+451 YHAVPVLDYQLTG
-464 PDLQLLNTYATDLP
+464 CDLQLLNTYATDLP

-484 LGLESLPLF
+484 LGLEALPYF
-493 TLINRASNSYPNSF
+493 AFINDAVSIQANAVST
-507 KSNTILGYVPRYIA
+507 KTILGYVPRYIA

-527 CIEGAFL
+527 FVDGAFL
-534 TSLTSWVAPLT
+534 TSLTSWVSPLT
-545 IDEIVLKITLGSSTV
+545 INEIVSKVSLGPNTGS
-560 NWSPNY
+560 WSPNY
-566 VLFKVSPR
+566 GLFKVSPR

-579 FVSQCDDTIDTDQFL
+579 FVTPCDDTVDTDQFL
-594 VESFF
+594 IESFF

>member
-1 MLVLTFLKSFVLL
+1 
-14 LKLVMG
+14 MG

-133 PYTNFSTIT
+133 PYTDFSTIT
-142 GVFNNFEQSVG
+142 EIFKNYKSSAGH
-153 DDQFDAVGFKRIP
+153 DQFDIAGFSRIP

-182 DTAWNSLPDKNMGY
+182 DSAWNSLTDKNMGY
-196 SSVKDFNLYAQWDLN
+196 SSVKDFNLYAQWNLN

-247 GGNILTQYESDSVDL
+247 GGNILTEYANNPSDL

-293 ATVSLLPETLYTKLS
+293 ATVAIE
-308 MQNGSLLGTVAS
+308 NRGSIVAS
-320 DGTTVTLKNNTPLTP
+320 NSIPLTNIASTAKTTVQAAGTAANPLVLKQASGTPAVGQSY
-335 GITPSVVSLVRNGD
+335 GIRIDD
-349 LKFDILSFRIA
+349 LSSSFDILSFRIA

-382 ARWNVKLSTALSD
+382 ARWNVKLSTVLSD
-395 HCMYIGGNSSQI
+395 HCTYIGGNSSQI

-414 NNLAID
+414 NNLDAE
-420 QAQAEIKGK
+420 QAQADIKGK

-437 ESFETQEHGILMCI
+437 ETFETQEHGILMCI

-493 TLINRASNSYPNSF
+493 ALINRASDSYPASF
-507 KSNTILGYVPRYIA
+507 KSSSILGYVPRYIA

-534 TSLTSWVAPLT
+534 TSLTSWVTPLT
-545 IDEIVLKITLGSSTV
+545 IDEIMLKVNLGSSPLT
-560 NWSPNY
+560 WSPNY
-566 VLFKVSPR
+566 GLFKVSPR

-579 FVSQCDDTIDTDQFL
+579 FVSQCDNTIDTDQFL

-599 DVKVVQN
+599 DVKLVQN

>member
-1 MLVLTFLKSFVLL
+1 
-14 LKLVMG
+14 MG

-46 TAKAGQLL
+46 TAKAGELL

-133 PYTNFSTIT
+133 PYTDFSTIT
-142 GVFNNFEQSVG
+142 ECFKA
-153 DDQFDAVGFKRIP
+153 FDNSGEADANLDVSGFKRIT
-166 QSIKLMRHLR
+166 QSIKLMRYLR

-182 DTAWNSLPDKNMGY
+182 DTIVNTQPSKNMGY
-196 SSVKDFNLYAQWDLN
+196 SSVNDFNIYAKWNLN

-220 QKIYCDY
+220 QKIYCDH

-247 GGNILTQYESDSVDL
+247 GGNILTEYENDPSDL

-293 ATVSLLPETLYTKLS
+293 AVVNVSADTSAPLFLS
-308 MQNGSLLGTVAS
+308 GQNGSLIGTVAS
-320 DGTTVTLKNNTPLTP
+320 DGVTVTVKNTNSLTP
-335 GITPSVVSLVRNGD
+335 GITPAIRTSLSSLGA
-349 LKFDILSFRIA
+349 KFDILSFRIA

-395 HCMYIGGNSSQI
+395 HCTYIGGNSSQI

-414 NNLAID
+414 NNLDAE
-420 QAQAEIKGK
+420 QAQADIKGK

-451 YHAVPVLDYELSG
+451 YHACPVLDYQLTG
-464 PDLQLLNTYATDLP
+464 CDLQLLNTYATDLP

-484 LGLESLPLF
+484 LGLESLPYF
-493 TLINRASNSYPNSF
+493 ALINDWTHTQPSNVTSS
-507 KSNTILGYVPRYIA
+507 TILGYVPRYAA

-527 CIEGAFL
+527 FVDGAFL
-534 TSLTSWVAPLT
+534 TTLTSWVTPLT
-545 IDEIVLKITLGSSTV
+545 ISEIVSKVSLAIPTGSWSV
-560 NWSPNY
+560 NY
-566 VLFKVSPR
+566 GFFKVSPR
-574 VLNSI
+574 VLDSI
-579 FVSQCDDTIDTDQFL
+579 FVTSCDNTVDTDQFL

-599 DVKVVQN
+599 DVKLVQN

>member
-1 MLVLTFLKSFVLL
+1 
-14 LKLVMG
+14 MG

-65 KVNLKDMHFTRTMP
+65 KVNLRDMHMTRTVP

-122 LIQNKVVSDEI
+122 LIQNKVVSSEI
-133 PYTNFSTIT
+133 PYTSFSRIASM
-142 GVFNNFEQSVG
+142 FDQFESSVA
-153 DDQFDAVGFKRIP
+153 DDQFDVAGFKRIP

-182 DTAWNSLPDKNMGY
+182 DIAWNSKSNKNMGY
-196 SSVKDFNLYAQWDLN
+196 SAVDSFNLYAQYDLN
-211 VNILPLAAY
+211 VNVLPLAAY

-247 GGNILTQYESDSVDL
+247 GGNILTEYENDPVEL
-262 LSKDNLFSLRYANYP
+262 LQKDNLFSLRYANYP

-293 ATVSLLPETLYTKLS
+293 ATVKITNLGDTGTRTGLSLRNISIPIPNTVNFAANV
-308 MQNGSLLGTVAS
+308 QNPVVLKQDGGAPSAGNLLGVSLLGLNS
-320 DGTTVTLKNNTPLTP
+320 
-335 GITPSVVSLVRNGD
+335 S
-349 LKFDILSFRIA
+349 FDILSFRIA

-395 HCMYIGGNSSQI
+395 HCTYIGGNSSQI

-414 NNLAID
+414 NNLEAD
-420 QAQAEIKGK
+420 LSQADIKGK

-493 TLINRASNSYPNSF
+493 TLMNRASKSYPSSI
-507 KSNTILGYVPRYIA
+507 KSSTVLGYVPRYIA

-534 TSLTSWVAPLT
+534 TSLKSWVSPLT
-545 IDEIVLKITLGSSTV
+545 IDELVLKVTLGSSTTT
-560 NWSPNY
+560 WSPNY
-566 VLFKVSPR
+566 GLFKVSPR

-579 FVSQCDDTIDTDQFL
+579 FVPQCDDTIDTDQFL

>member
-1 MLVLTFLKSFVLL
+1 
-14 LKLVMG
+14 MG

-46 TAKAGQLL
+46 TAKAGELL

-133 PYTNFSTIT
+133 PYFDYSTLT
-142 GVFNNFEQSVG
+142 TCLDAFNNQHPSYLDIAGFE
-153 DDQFDAVGFKRIP
+153 KIP
-166 QSIKLMRHLR
+166 RTLKLLRYLR

-182 DTAWNSLPDKNMGY
+182 DAKASTLPNKNMGY
-196 SSVKDFNLYAQWDLN
+196 SSVKDFNLYAKWNLDVN
-211 VNILPLAAY
+211 VLPLAAY

-247 GGNILTQYESDSVDL
+247 GGNILTEYKNDSSDL
-262 LSKDNLFSLRYANYP
+262 LLKDNLFSLRYANYP

-293 ATVSLLPETLYTKLS
+293 ATVNISNFSSSSNPFLRLRNLS
-308 MQNGSLLGTVAS
+308 NSGEISASNNVSSGAPLILRSSLGTSVG
-320 DGTTVTLKNNTPLTP
+320 DVFGVLTTNYL
-335 GITPSVVSLVRNGD
+335 SSLSSS
-349 LKFDILSFRIA
+349 FDILSFRIA

-395 HCMYIGGNSSQI
+395 HCTYIGGNSSQI

-414 NNLAID
+414 NNLDTD
-420 QAQAEIKGK
+420 QSQAEIKGK

-451 YHAVPVLDYELSG
+451 YHATPVLDYQLTG
-464 PDLQLLNTYATDLP
+464 CDLQLLNTYATDLP

-484 LGLESLPLF
+484 LGLESLPYF
-493 TLINRASNSYPNSF
+493 AFVNDAIATQPSNLTSD
-507 KSNTILGYVPRYIA
+507 TILGYVPRYIA

-527 CIEGAFL
+527 CVDGAFL
-534 TSLTSWVAPLT
+534 TSLTSWVTPLT
-545 IDEIVLKITLGSSTV
+545 IDEIITKISLGAGTGP
-560 NWSPNY
+560 WSPNY
-566 VLFKVSPR
+566 GLFKVSPF
-574 VLNSI
+574 VLDSI
-579 FVSQCDDTIDTDQFL
+579 FVSQCDSTVDTDQFL

>member
-1 MLVLTFLKSFVLL
+1 MS
-14 LKLVMG
+14 

-133 PYTNFSTIT
+133 PYTDYSTIT
-142 GVFNNFEQSVG
+142 EVFNKFEQSVG
-153 DDQFDAVGFKRIP
+153 DDQFDVAGFKRIP

-182 DTAWNSLPDKNMGY
+182 DTTWNSLSDKNMGY
-196 SSVKDFNLYAQWDLN
+196 SSVNSFNLYAQWNLN

-247 GGNILTQYESDSVDL
+247 GGNILTDYQRNPIDL

-293 ATVSLLPETLYTKLS
+293 ATVNISYNSNVTPLINMSQSPNATILVS
-308 MQNGSLLGTVAS
+308 GSSVNPLVLKQSVGVAS
-320 DGTTVTLKNNTPLTP
+320 NDNRL
-335 GITPSVVSLVRNGD
+335 GISNSALGGV
-349 LKFDILSFRIA
+349 FDILSFRIA

-395 HCMYIGGNSSQI
+395 HCTYIGGNSSQI

-414 NNLAID
+414 NNLD
-420 QAQAEIKGK
+420 TEQSQADIKGK
-429 GVGSGSGS
+429 GVGSGSGF

-493 TLINRASNSYPNSF
+493 TLMNRASNSYPNSF

-534 TSLTSWVAPLT
+534 TSLKSWVSPLT
-545 IDEIVLKITLGSSTV
+545 IDEIVLKITLGASTST
-560 NWSPNY
+560 WSPNY
-566 VLFKVSPR
+566 GLFKVSPR

-579 FVSQCDDTIDTDQFL
+579 FVSQCDNTIDTDQFL

-599 DVKVVQN
+599 DVKLVQN

>member
-1 MLVLTFLKSFVLL
+1 
-14 LKLVMG
+14 MG

-54 PVYWKM
+54 PVYWKT

-133 PYTNFSTIT
+133 PYTDFSTIT
-142 GVFNNFEQSVG
+142 EVFNKFEQSVA
-153 DDQFDAVGFKRIP
+153 DDQFDVVGFKRIP

-182 DTAWNSLPDKNMGY
+182 DTTWNSLSDRNMGY
-196 SSVKDFNLYAQWDLN
+196 SSVKTFNLYAQWNLN

-239 TYNFDYYS
+239 AYNFDYYS
-247 GGNILTQYESDSVDL
+247 GGNILTDYQQDPVDL
-262 LSKDNLFSLRYANYP
+262 LSKDNLFTLRYANYP

-293 ATVSLLPETLYTKLS
+293 ATVNVLSTGTTSISLAGQP
-308 MQNGSLLGTVAS
+308 GRVLGTIAS
-320 DGTTVTLKNNTPLTP
+320 DRLAISLRNSTFATAGASPALLAGYPVGSSVGT
-335 GITPSVVSLVRNGD
+335 
-349 LKFDILSFRIA
+349 FDILSFRIA

-395 HCMYIGGNSSQI
+395 HCTYIGGNSSQI

-420 QAQAEIKGK
+420 QAQADIKGK

-493 TLINRASNSYPNSF
+493 TLMNRASNSYPNSF
-507 KSNTILGYVPRYIA
+507 KSDTILGYVPRYIA

-534 TSLTSWVAPLT
+534 TSLTSWVTPLT
-545 IDEIVLKITLGSSTV
+545 IDEIVLKITLGASTTT
-560 NWSPNY
+560 WSPNY
-566 VLFKVSPR
+566 GLFKVSPR

-579 FVSQCDDTIDTDQFL
+579 FVSQCDNTIDSDQFL

-599 DVKVVQN
+599 DIKVVQN

>member
-1 MLVLTFLKSFVLL
+1 
-14 LKLVMG
+14 MG

-133 PYTNFSTIT
+133 PYTDFSTIT
-142 GVFNNFEQSVG
+142 EIFNNFESSSG
-153 DDQFDAVGFKRIP
+153 RDQFDVAGFSRIP

-182 DTAWNSLPDKNMGY
+182 DSAWNSLTNKNMGY
-196 SSVKDFNLYAQWDLN
+196 SSVKEFNLYAQWNLN

-247 GGNILTQYESDSVDL
+247 GGNILTEYENKPSGL

-293 ATVSLLPETLYTKLS
+293 ATVSINPNTLYTKLS
-308 MQNGSLLGTVAS
+308 QQQGSLLGTVAS
-320 DGTTVTLKNNTPLTP
+320 DGTTVTLKNNTAITP
-335 GITPSVVSLVRNGD
+335 GITPSVIALVRDGD

-382 ARWNVKLSTALSD
+382 ARWNVKLSTVLSD
-395 HCMYIGGNSSQI
+395 HCTYIGGNSSQI

-414 NNLAID
+414 NNLDATQS
-420 QAQAEIKGK
+420 QADIKGK

-437 ESFETQEHGILMCI
+437 ETFETQEHGILMCI

-493 TLINRASNSYPNSF
+493 ALMNRASNSYPSSF
-507 KSNTILGYVPRYIA
+507 KSNSILGYVPRYVA

-527 CIEGAFL
+527 CVEGAFL
-534 TSLTSWVAPLT
+534 TSLTSWVTPLT
-545 IDEIVLKITLGSSTV
+545 IDEIMLKVTLSSPPLT
-560 NWSPNY
+560 WSPNY
-566 VLFKVSPR
+566 GLFKVSPR
-574 VLNSI
+574 VLDSI
-579 FVSQCDDTIDTDQFL
+579 FVSQCDNTIDTDQFL

-606 LDYDG
+606 LDYNG

>member
-1 MLVLTFLKSFVLL
+1 
-14 LKLVMG
+14 MG

-142 GVFNNFEQSVG
+142 GVFNTFEQSVG
-153 DDQFDAVGFKRIP
+153 DDQFDVAGFKRIP

-176 YGNFLY
+176 YGNFFY
-182 DTAWNSLPDKNMGY
+182 DTTWNSLTNKNMGY
-196 SSVKDFNLYAQWDLN
+196 SSVKSFNLYAQWDLN

-247 GGNILTQYESDSVDL
+247 GGNILTEYESDPIDL

-293 ATVSLLPETLYTKLS
+293 ATVDVFGVRGISGVKLGKAGG
-308 MQNGSLLGTVAS
+308 NLVGTVAS
-320 DGTTVTLKNNTPLTP
+320 DGTTVSVSNSSSLTS
-335 GITPSVVSLVRNGD
+335 GYSSLFITGLSNDS
-349 LKFDILSFRIA
+349 KIATFDILSFRIA

-395 HCMYIGGNSSQI
+395 HCTYIGGNSSQI

-414 NNLAID
+414 NNLDAAQS
-420 QAQAEIKGK
+420 QADIKGK

-493 TLINRASNSYPNSF
+493 TLMNRASNSYPNSF

-534 TSLTSWVAPLT
+534 TSLTSWVTPLT
-545 IDEIVLKITLGSSTV
+545 IDEIVLKISLGSSTTT
-560 NWSPNY
+560 WSPNY
-566 VLFKVSPR
+566 GLFKVSPR